1 MITTKNLSKRYGEI
15 LAVDDVSF
23 SVNPGEVLGFLGA
36 NGAGKSTT
44 MRMIA
49 GFIAPSAGTVS
60 VCGHDIERSPV
71 QAKSC
76 MGYLPEGAP
85 SYGEMTVGEFLDFV
99 ADIRGLGGARR
110 RERRA
115 SWSSVSALAPV
126 IEQVV
131 ETLSKGFRRRV
142 GLAQALIHDPQVLIL
157 DEPTDGLDP
166 NQKHEV
172 RRLINELSKDKLVIV
187 STHILEEVHEV
198 CTRAIII
205 ADGRIVADE
214 TPAALEARSRYH
226 HAVSLRFD
234 KPEELAAA
242 RRGIAG
248 LPEVTEVE
256 TDERELK
263 LTAVP
268 RPGKNVLPAV
278 SALITRYDWDVPEL
292 HLESG
297 RLDEVFR
304 TLTGAGPRRGR
315 VARAG
320 RALMKGERGFE
331 QDPGDF
337 PARAPKLF
345 RDTARVRVHRDFPRA
360 RGRVHVSGGRTVR
373 ARPGRSAAVLP
384 LAPLALPGAHPRD
397 LDAPVGGGAQQRQH
411 RASDDAAGH
420 VVRRRWSVNFS
431 PPGASPALR
440 WRSPSRSGSR

>member
-15 LAVDDVSF
+15 LAVNDVTFTVS
-23 SVNPGEVLGFLGA
+23 PGEVLGFLGA

-49 GFIAPSAGTVS
+49 GFVAPTAGEIT

-71 QAKSC
+71 EAKSC
-76 MGYLPEGAP
+76 VGYLPEGAP

-99 ADIRGLGGARR
+99 ADIRGLAGERR
-110 RERRA
+110 RERR
-115 SWSSVSALAPV
+115 SVVIERLALAPV
-126 IEQVV
+126 IDQVI

-142 GLAQALIHDPQVLIL
+142 GLAQALIHDPQALIL

-205 ADGRIVADE
+205 AEGRIVADE
-214 TPAALEARSRYH
+214 TPSALEARSRYH

-234 KPEELAAA
+234 KPEHFSAA
-242 RRGIAG
+242 RREIAA
-248 LPEVTEVE
+248 LAEVANVE
-256 TDERELK
+256 ADERERR

-268 RPGKNVLPAV
+268 RAGRNALPAV
-278 SALITRYDWDVPEL
+278 SALIVKHDWDVPEL

-304 TLTGAGPRRGR
+304 SLTRPTA
-315 VARAG
+315 AERA
-320 RALMKGERGFE
+320 ALTPA
-331 QDPGDF
+331 PG
-337 PARAPKLF
+337 
-345 RDTARVRVHRDFPRA
+345 TE
-360 RGRVHVSGGRTVR
+360 
-373 ARPGRSAAVLP
+373 
-384 LAPLALPGAHPRD
+384 
-397 LDAPVGGGAQQRQH
+397 GAQT
-411 RASDDAAGH
+411 
-420 VVRRRWSVNFS
+420 
-431 PPGASPALR
+431 
-440 WRSPSRSGSR
+440 

>member
-1 MITTKNLSKRYGEI
+1 MITTQNLSKRYGDKV
-15 LAVDDVSF
+15 AVDDLTF
-23 SVNPGEVLGFLGA
+23 SVAPGEVLGFLGA

-49 GFIAPSAGTVS
+49 GFVAPSTGRVS
-60 VCGHDIERSPV
+60 VCGHDIERAPV
-71 QAKSC
+71 AAKSC

-99 ADIRGLGGARR
+99 ADIRGLAGAQRR
-110 RERRA
+110 QRRDIVIERL
-115 SWSSVSALAPV
+115 ALAPV
-126 IEQVV
+126 IEQVI

-214 TPAALEARSRYH
+214 TPSALESRSRYH

-234 KPEELAAA
+234 KPEQLAAA
-242 RRGIAG
+242 RREIAG
-248 LPEVTEVE
+248 LPEVAEVE
-256 TDERELK
+256 SDERELR
-263 LTAVP
+263 LTAIA
-268 RPGKNVLPAV
+268 RAAANALPAV
-278 SALITRYDWDVPEL
+278 SALIVKYDWDVPEL

-304 TLTGAGPRRGR
+304 TMTQPQSAPAAPRPATSSPAGGQ
-315 VARAG
+315 G
-320 RALMKGERGFE
+320 
-331 QDPGDF
+331 
-337 PARAPKLF
+337 
-345 RDTARVRVHRDFPRA
+345 
-360 RGRVHVSGGRTVR
+360 
-373 ARPGRSAAVLP
+373 ARP
-384 LAPLALPGAHPRD
+384 
-397 LDAPVGGGAQQRQH
+397 
-411 RASDDAAGH
+411 
-420 VVRRRWSVNFS
+420 
-431 PPGASPALR
+431 
-440 WRSPSRSGSR
+440 